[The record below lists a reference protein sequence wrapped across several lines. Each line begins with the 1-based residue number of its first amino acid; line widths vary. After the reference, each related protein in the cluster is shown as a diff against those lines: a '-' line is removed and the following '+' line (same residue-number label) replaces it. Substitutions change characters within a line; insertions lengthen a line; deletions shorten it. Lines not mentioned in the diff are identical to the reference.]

1 MIRRFPEKDANQMNR
16 NQRELGEVRAFPG
29 RRVPGPGSRHSQ
41 AAFTLIEV
49 MVVVGIIAIMSTV
62 VLLSLTGNT
71 EKAQRTRAQQ
81 DVQTLV
87 SALQLYKLDNYSYP
101 STQQGLEALVSRP
114 SGEPAAPNWKPYVQ
128 KLPNDPWN
136 RPYQYLNP
144 GSRGEFDVYSLG
156 ADGKPGGTGEGEDIG
171 NW

>member
-1 MIRRFPEKDANQMNR
+1 
-16 NQRELGEVRAFPG
+16 
-29 RRVPGPGSRHSQ
+29 
-41 AAFTLIEV
+41 
-49 MVVVGIIAIMSTV
+49 MVVVAIIAIMSAAV
-62 VLLSLTGNT
+62 MLSLAGNT

-114 SGEPAAPNWKPYVQ
+114 SGEPAAPNWKPYIQ

-136 RPYQYLNP
+136 RPYQYLSP
-144 GSRGEFDVYSLG
+144 GSRGEFDVYSMG
-156 ADGKPGGTGEGEDIG
+156 KDGKPGGTGEDEDIG